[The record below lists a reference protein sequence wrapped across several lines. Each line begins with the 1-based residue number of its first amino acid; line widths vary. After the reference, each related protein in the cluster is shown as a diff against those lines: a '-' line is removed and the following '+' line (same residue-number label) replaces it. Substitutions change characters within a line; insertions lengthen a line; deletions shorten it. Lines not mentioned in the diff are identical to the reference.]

1 MYVNLFA
8 NRKNYDKMD
17 KKRLIL
23 PIVVSLLI
31 IALAWIVC
39 VDRLFHRAHL
49 FMIHGILE
57 LFVTFLFPAAPIIYG
72 WITRNRPG
80 SILVGAIPI
89 MGFLLLLNF
98 DYFYPFPDLKR
109 ITEVVAYG
117 VCLSTVAGLEGYFAS
132 KTIISIAI
140 LLGVL
145 WFFIFCT
152 GIH

>member
-1 MYVNLFA
+1 MPPFYFLE
-8 NRKNYDKMD
+8 DKMD

-23 PIVVSLLI
+23 PIIVSLLI
-31 IALAWIVC
+31 IALDWVVC

-57 LFVTFLFPAAPIIYG
+57 LFITFLFPAAPIIYG
-72 WITRNRPG
+72 GITRNRPG

-98 DYFYPFPDLKR
+98 NYFYPSPDLKR
-109 ITEVVAYG
+109 IVEVVAYG
-117 VCLSTVAGLEGYFAS
+117 VSLSAVAGLEGYFAS
-132 KTIISIAI
+132 KRIIPIAI

-145 WFFIFCT
+145 WFFIFFT
-152 GIH
+152 GID

>member
-1 MYVNLFA
+1 
-8 NRKNYDKMD
+8 MD

-98 DYFYPFPDLKR
+98 DYFYFLHWNPLMEDGSVNSGSDCGWR
-109 ITEVVAYG
+109 IAVKSQKNH
-117 VCLSTVAGLEGYFAS
+117 LS
-132 KTIISIAI
+132 
-140 LLGVL
+140 
-145 WFFIFCT
+145 
-152 GIH
+152 